1 MNIFTDRKIRL
12 LENAKKSLKRNATIA
27 KMVILIFTFLNADN
41 LKKTFIQVQL
51 NKIYVKYTRLIT

>member
-27 KMVILIFTFLNADN
+27 KMVILIFTFLNADT